1 VRGEVSEV
9 AGALIDILIATV
21 GIVGIIM
28 VASGVT
34 LLTSWIY
41 SKWKGN

>member
-1 VRGEVSEV
+1 MTN
-9 AGALIDILIATV
+9 ALIDILIATV

-28 VASGVT
+28 AVAGVT

-41 SKWKGN
+41 SKIK